1 MKKCKLALLT
11 SKQYLIY
18 VSTQNESYHCVCFPE
33 SIYGIQKPQS
43 GFIAN
48 ASLLLQS
55 GSCHHGAPFYPPIR
69 LYICSA
75 NLQTPMADTSI
86 K

>member
-1 MKKCKLALLT
+1 MRAIIVFVSLNQYTGSKKP
-11 SKQYLIY
+11 
-18 VSTQNESYHCVCFPE
+18 H
-33 SIYGIQKPQS
+33 S

-55 GSCHHGAPFYPPIR
+55 GAPFYPPIH

-75 NLQTPMADTSI
+75 NLQTPMADTSM

>member
-1 MKKCKLALLT
+1 MRAIIVFVFLNQYTGSKKP
-11 SKQYLIY
+11 
-18 VSTQNESYHCVCFPE
+18 H
-33 SIYGIQKPQS
+33 S

-55 GSCHHGAPFYPPIR
+55 GSCHHGAPFYPPIH

-75 NLQTPMADTSI
+75 NLQTPMAGTSI